1 MEARRRVAAEAAPD
15 IEWLRETFG
24 LSLRCDVGA
33 EVEPSPGGR
42 SFSQQA
48 VDAVALQL
56 LESAQL
62 ARRLDAA
69 EAASPQLAAAEN
81 SLADLGERLRQL
93 RERYDAL
100 ERRTKNQVE
109 RADEA
114 ERHAGALR
122 EQLKEFQQMRE
133 REVADASARERAL
146 AEELEA
152 ATGALDAVTH
162 SLSWRLTRPL
172 RALKAWLSRSG

>member
-1 MEARRRVAAEAAPD
+1 
-15 IEWLRETFG
+15 
-24 LSLRCDVGA
+24 
-33 EVEPSPGGR
+33 
-42 SFSQQA
+42 
-48 VDAVALQL
+48 
-56 LESAQL
+56 
-62 ARRLDAA
+62 
-69 EAASPQLAAAEN
+69 LAAAEN

>member
-24 LSLRCDVGA
+24 LSLRCEVGA
-33 EVEPSPGGR
+33 DAERPPDGFG
-42 SFSQQA
+42 FSQTA

-62 ARRLDAA
+62 ARHLDGAGV
-69 EAASPQLAAAEN
+69 SGQRLAAAEE
-81 SLADLGERLRQL
+81 SLSDLAERLRQL
-93 RERYDAL
+93 RERYTAL
-100 ERRTKNQVE
+100 EQRAKNQVQ
-109 RADEA
+109 RAEEA
-114 ERHAGALR
+114 ERHAGALQDQLR
-122 EQLKEFQQMRE
+122 ELEQQRE
-133 REVADASARERAL
+133 REIADARARVNEL

-152 ATGALDAVTH
+152 ASSALDAVTG

-172 RALKAWLSRSG
+172 RALKTWLSRSG